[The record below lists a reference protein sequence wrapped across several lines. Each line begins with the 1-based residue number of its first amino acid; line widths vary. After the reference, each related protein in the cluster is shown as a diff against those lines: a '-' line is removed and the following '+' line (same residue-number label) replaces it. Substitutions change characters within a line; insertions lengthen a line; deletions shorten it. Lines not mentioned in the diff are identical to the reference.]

1 MSAHAVI
8 AACFSVLMAKSP
20 PNEVGVG
27 CDLVI
32 PVSCLVSCI
41 RFFFSA
47 HTVPL
52 VYMHRFQFIT
62 NWTQGMRSFIAL
74 LILKL
79 LEHFSVLPML
89 GIEDNFFLN

>member
-1 MSAHAVI
+1 
-8 AACFSVLMAKSP
+8 
-20 PNEVGVG
+20 
-27 CDLVI
+27 
-32 PVSCLVSCI
+32 
-41 RFFFSA
+41 
-47 HTVPL
+47 
-52 VYMHRFQFIT
+52 MHRFQFIT